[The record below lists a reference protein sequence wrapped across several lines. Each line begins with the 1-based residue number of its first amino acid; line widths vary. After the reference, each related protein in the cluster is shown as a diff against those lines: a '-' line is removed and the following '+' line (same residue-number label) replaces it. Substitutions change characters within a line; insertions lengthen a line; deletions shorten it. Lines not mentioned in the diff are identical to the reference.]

1 MPCACDDLYSFL
13 CIVFHPF
20 FFQSLYFSLLSLLI
34 RFCLYI
40 NIRFYCIP
48 WIHLFIIM
56 PCGRYQSR
64 STEKFYVPF
73 PRFSIGSSYA
83 WMFMYHTH
91 PQSLPNICIQ
101 FMEFLDTSLNKTVAF
116 LPCLFIEF
124 YGFLYCLIIVY
135 FSYYDFVDSLYPF
148 LFL

>member
-1 MPCACDDLYSFL
+1 MLCACDALYSFL

-56 PCGRYQSR
+56 PCGRYPSR

-73 PRFSIGSSYA
+73 PRFSIAPLMLGCLCIIYIL
-83 WMFMYHTH
+83 
-91 PQSLPNICIQ
+91 SL
-101 FMEFLDTSLNKTVAF
+101 
-116 LPCLFIEF
+116 
-124 YGFLYCLIIVY
+124 CLIY
-135 FSYYDFVDSLYPF
+135 ASSLWSSWIHPLIKQWLSCPACLLSSMAF
-148 LFL
+148 CTVL